1 MEDKIGPKLVKAEPT
16 EEENRNKNP
25 GAPKDEVIEIK
36 KGAAIDVAGDVN
48 SSNGYDNGAK
58 ELAPIEL
65 KEDNAGVTIEDNT
78 WGRLIEDSE
87 KSKCIDIELFKNC
100 GNIKYAD
107 TTGNRINEI
116 GNMAALGPH
125 DTVSITYTFRKGII
139 ETRLSNIKSEEKPDG
154 V

>member
-58 ELAPIEL
+58 ELPPTEL
-65 KEDNAGVTIEDNT
+65 NEPKEGAMID
-78 WGRLIEDSE
+78 DS
-87 KSKCIDIELFKNC
+87 
-100 GNIKYAD
+100 
-107 TTGNRINEI
+107 T
-116 GNMAALGPH
+116 
-125 DTVSITYTFRKGII
+125 
-139 ETRLSNIKSEEKPDG
+139 
-154 V
+154 